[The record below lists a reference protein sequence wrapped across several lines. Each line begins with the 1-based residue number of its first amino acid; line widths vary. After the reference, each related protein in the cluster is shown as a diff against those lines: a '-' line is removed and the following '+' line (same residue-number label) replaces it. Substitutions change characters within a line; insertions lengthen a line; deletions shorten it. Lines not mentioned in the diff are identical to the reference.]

1 MVGTAYLPRVDTSV
15 RLAAATY
22 FVPASFLRKIVLF
35 AGHTG
40 AADVLN
46 RLQQQPRGDGY
57 RVGIV
62 NMPFR

>member
-1 MVGTAYLPRVDTSV
+1 MVGTAYLPREDTTV

-22 FVPASFLRKIVLF
+22 FVPTSFLREIVLF

-40 AADVLN
+40 TADVLN

-57 RVGIV
+57 RVRVV